1 MSRYEQLPI
10 TPVIITWARER
21 AGYTLD
27 AAQGQFRKI
36 AKWETGE
43 VYPTYPQL
51 EKLADAFK
59 VPVAVFFFPEPPDLP
74 PLAENF
80 RTLGSELFDEIPPR
94 IRLLI
99 RKARAYQLSL
109 EELFDGR
116 NPSKRLITRDL
127 RFDPT
132 TSVEVIASAVR
143 DYLGITL
150 EQQFNWP
157 SNDGCDAALKHWRAA
172 LWEAGVYVFK
182 DQFRQE
188 NYSGFC
194 LYHDEFPI
202 IYVNNTTAKT
212 RQIFTLFHELGH
224 LIFETSGIDTP
235 DDSYI
240 DRMSE
245 PNRRIEIICNRLAA
259 SILVPEDVFDQMLAD
274 GNSTEARAEELAN
287 YFKVSR
293 EFIYRKFL
301 DRSLVSVDDYEA
313 AAQKWANQKKPS
325 DGGNSYYSKISYL
338 GSDYINLVFSRY
350 YQNRIS
356 EAELAEY
363 LDTKPRHL
371 ASLEQYVFGG

>member
-1 MSRYEQLPI
+1 MSKYEELPI
-10 TPVIITWARER
+10 TPAIITWARER

-27 AAQGQFRKI
+27 AAKGQFKKI

-43 VYPTYPQL
+43 LYPTYPQL

-74 PLAENF
+74 PLTENF

-132 TSVEVIASAVR
+132 TSVEEIAAEVR

-157 SNDGCDAALKHWRAA
+157 SNDSCDTALKHWRAA

-188 NYSGFC
+188 DYSGFS
-194 LYHDEFPI
+194 LYHDEFPV

-371 ASLEQYVFGG
+371 ASLEQYVSG